1 MMTTRVLPVR
11 KTLLPVE
18 LVKTENNATTGN
30 LQETYSIS
38 RNACSTDCGETNVV
52 FLND

>member
-1 MMTTRVLPVR
+1 MLPVR

-18 LVKTENNATTGN
+18 LMKTENNDATTGN
-30 LQETYSIS
+30 LQETYLIS
-38 RNACSTDCGETNVV
+38 RNACSADCGETNVV